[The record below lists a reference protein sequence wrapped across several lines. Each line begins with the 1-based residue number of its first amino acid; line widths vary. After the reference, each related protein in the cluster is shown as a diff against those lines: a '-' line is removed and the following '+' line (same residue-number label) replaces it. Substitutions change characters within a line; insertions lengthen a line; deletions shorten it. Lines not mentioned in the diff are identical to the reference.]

1 MELHLKIIGFILIV
15 LSFIHLTFP
24 KKFNWKEEFKSVSL
38 INKEMMYIHTFFI
51 GLIILLNGL
60 LCIFCADDLIN
71 TNLGKRISLG
81 FFIFWSCRL
90 LFQFIGYS
98 STLWKGKS
106 FETIIHILFTI
117 LWFYLTIVFLI
128 VFLGYKS

>member
-1 MELHLKIIGFILIV
+1 MELQLKIIGFILIA
-15 LSFIHLTFP
+15 LSLIHLTFP

-60 LCIFCADDLIN
+60 LCILCASDLIN
-71 TNLGKRISLG
+71 TNLGKKISLG
-81 FFIFWSCRL
+81 LFIFWCFRL

-98 STLWKGKS
+98 SRLWKGKS
-106 FETIIHILFTI
+106 FETIIHVLFTI
-117 LWFYLTIVFLI
+117 LWFYLTTIFLL
-128 VFLGYKS
+128 VYVR